1 MAWVYNGLGAETGMA
16 EARGHVWQGCEYGLW
31 QGCEYSSGAGTAWV
45 GVGQGSLHISLR
57 LAVCMA
63 TRSLQSYESV
73 HVNTSNSS

>member
-1 MAWVYNGLGAETGMA
+1 MCLAQKQAWH
-16 EARGHVWQGCEYGLW
+16 RQGDMYGGYGLL
-31 QGCEYSSGAGTAWV
+31 QGGKYGRGAGTARV